1 MTAYSSRIWSERW
14 RLAALDRSDLV
25 RILLLSVVIGLVFV
39 IFHLQGNTTDI
50 RVYGRSVF
58 AWAVVRWGEA
68 NEDFSHAWLVPLVSL
83 GILWFRRQDMMAAKK
98 KADPKGL
105 WVIIFALFLHWLG
118 AKAQQSRV
126 SLAAFIL
133 LLWAVP
139 FYLWGWDLA
148 RHLIFPCA
156 YLIFAVPLTF
166 LDTLTFPL
174 RLLVAKAATFL
185 LNGLGVPA
193 MRSGSA
199 IYSLAAGGFN
209 FDVADP
215 CSGLRSLLA
224 MTALMAVYAYLTQ
237 RTLLRKWLLFL
248 CSVPIAVLGNIVRIL
263 TIALVAQAFGQ
274 ELAVGLYHDYS
285 GYVFFAAAISLMVG
299 VGGLLSIDFHAWKEQ
314 WKQRLLSPTSLSSV
328 S

>member
-1 MTAYSSRIWSERW
+1 MTRNSPKIWSERW
-14 RLAALDRSDLV
+14 RLAALEKPDLI
-25 RILLLSVVIGLVFV
+25 RIALLSVVIGLVFAL
-39 IFHLQGNTTDI
+39 FHYQGNTTDL

-58 AWAVVRWGEA
+58 AWTVIRWSESGE
-68 NEDFSHAWLVPLVSL
+68 DYSHAWLVPWVSL
-83 GILWFRRQDMMAAKK
+83 GLLWFRRHEIMDARKK
-98 KADPKGL
+98 SDVRGL
-105 WVIIFALFLHWLG
+105 WVVIFALLLHWLG
-118 AKAQQSRV
+118 AKAQQSRI
-126 SLAAFIL
+126 SLAGFIL
-133 LLWAVP
+133 LLWGVP
-139 FYLWGWDLA
+139 FYLWGWEVA
-148 RHLIFPCA
+148 RYLIFPCA
-156 YLIFAVPLTF
+156 YLVFAIPLTF
-166 LDTLTFPL
+166 LDSMTFPL
-174 RLLVAKAATFL
+174 RLVVAKSATFL

-193 MRSGSA
+193 NRSGSA

-274 ELAVGLYHDYS
+274 EIATGLYHDYS

-299 VGGLLSIDFHAWKEQ
+299 VGSLLSIDFRKWKEQ
-314 WKQRLLSPTSLSSV
+314 WKQRLLSPISLPSAS
-328 S
+328 